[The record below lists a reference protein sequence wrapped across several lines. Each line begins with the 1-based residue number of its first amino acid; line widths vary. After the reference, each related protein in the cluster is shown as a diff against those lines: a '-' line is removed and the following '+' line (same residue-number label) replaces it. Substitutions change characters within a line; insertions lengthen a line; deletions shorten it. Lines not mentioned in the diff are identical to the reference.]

1 MNKRYIKIVC
11 LVMAVYLALVSMF
24 FLIAREQLNY
34 RDFHTDMLSTATTA
48 GEITAGREVRQR
60 FIPEGHWITS
70 VSLRMATY
78 ARDNTAH
85 LTVSI
90 TDESG
95 SVLHSVTV
103 SSEDMKDN
111 AVVAFPL
118 DTPLPVTKR
127 QPLYLVLTS
136 PDGEPGNTVT
146 VCLGNSVSTG
156 KAAVPQKIAPEDLA
170 TVDGVST
177 EGALCFQ
184 IYQRSQLMV
193 GKVYWYAVAAA
204 GLILLVYA
212 LRTCRLASQGKT
224 NRFLTFAATFR
235 RYSFL
240 MKQLI
245 LRDFKSRYKRS
256 VLGVLWS
263 FLNPLL
269 TMLVQYVVFSTLFR
283 GDIPNYALY
292 LLTGI
297 VCFNFFSEATSVAS
311 QSIVANTPLI
321 TKVYV
326 PKIIYP
332 TASVVSSA
340 INLLLSIIPLLIVML
355 ITGSYPKPAIFL
367 LPYGLLCLIFLST
380 GIGLILAT
388 GMVFFK
394 DIQFLWNILVMLW
407 MYMTPIFYPESIIP
421 GVLLP
426 LYRCNP
432 MYQVVTF
439 CRTVLIEGV
448 SPSPGAYLACFLCA
462 AIPMLIGLALFR
474 KKQDDFILYL

>member
-1 MNKRYIKIVC
+1 
-11 LVMAVYLALVSMF
+11 MAVYLALAGLF
-24 FLIAREQLNY
+24 FLIAREQMNY
-34 RDFHTDMLSTATTA
+34 QDFHTDMLSAATTV
-48 GEITAGREVRQR
+48 GEITSGREIRQR
-60 FIPEGHWITS
+60 FVPKGSWITS
-70 VSLRMATY
+70 ISLRMGTY
-78 ARDNTAH
+78 ARENTAH

-90 TDESG
+90 ADSSG
-95 SVLHSVTV
+95 AVLHSTTV
-103 SSEDMKDN
+103 STEGMVDN
-111 AVVAFPL
+111 AIMSFPL
-118 DTPLPVTKR
+118 GTHLPVTQK
-127 QPLYLVLTS
+127 QELYLVLSS
-136 PDGEPGNTVT
+136 PDGVPGNAAT
-146 VCLGNSVSTG
+146 VCLGNSISAG
-156 KAAVPQKIAPEDLA
+156 KTSLPQKIAPEDLA
-170 TVDGVST
+170 YADGNPLDGS
-177 EGALCFQ
+177 LCFQ
-184 IYQRSQLMV
+184 IYQRSELLV
-193 GKVYWYAVAAA
+193 GKVYWYAVAAL
-204 GLILLVYA
+204 GLVLLVYA
-212 LRTCRLASQGKT
+212 LRTSHLASAGKT
-224 NRFLTFAATFR
+224 NRFLTFTAVFR

-269 TMLVQYVVFSTLFR
+269 TMLVQYIIFSTLFR
-283 GDIPNYALY
+283 GDIPNFALY

-340 INLLLSIIPLLIVML
+340 INLLLSLIPLIIVML
-355 ITGSYPKPAIFL
+355 ITGAYPTPAMLL

-394 DIQFLWNILVMLW
+394 DVQFLWNILSMLW

-421 GVLLP
+421 SPLLP

-432 MYQVVTF
+432 LYQVVTF
-439 CRTVLIEGV
+439 CRTILMDGV
-448 SPSPGAYLACFLCA
+448 SPSPSAYFACFLCA
-462 AIPMLIGLALFR
+462 VIPMLLGLTLFR
-474 KKQDDFILYL
+474 KKQDEFILHL